1 MPVIKWMEK
10 KLPKPGR
17 QMALKRILLIALF
30 FLIIIAV
37 IVVSSYYVFQ
47 SIILVF
53 KTFLE
58 KAPDYSASAL
68 LVIGEWISK
77 LRDVL
82 PPLMQGQLDQLLC
95 NLGDTLGQAV
105 NNLFMTGISLI
116 PSSFGLIFALASTP
130 IFLFYLLKDWEKIG
144 KRFYSSLPKWW
155 ADHVRGITGVIEEVL
170 GRYSRAT
177 VTLGI
182 IVGVADYIGLTIIGV
197 QFAPVLGA
205 IAGATEMIP
214 TPEKA
219 LWVILLFLGVQLLEN
234 SFLVPK
240 IQGSYLRINP
250 GIIVLLLVLAG
261 YFMGFWGLI
270 LAVPLAA
277 TIIGIYKYVRHRII
291 IDDDYF
297 HQDNSSRLIRS

>member
-1 MPVIKWMEK
+1 MI
-10 KLPKPGR
+10 
-17 QMALKRILLIALF
+17 
-30 FLIIIAV
+30 
-37 IVVSSYYVFQ
+37 
-47 SIILVF
+47 
-53 KTFLE
+53 
-58 KAPDYSASAL
+58 
-68 LVIGEWISK
+68 
-77 LRDVL
+77 
-82 PPLMQGQLDQLLC
+82 
-95 NLGDTLGQAV
+95 TLA
-105 NNLFMTGISLI
+105 F
-116 PSSFGLIFALASTP
+116 
-130 IFLFYLLKDWEKIG
+130 
-144 KRFYSSLPKWW
+144 
-155 ADHVRGITGVIEEVL
+155 
-170 GRYSRAT
+170 
-177 VTLGI
+177 
-182 IVGVADYIGLTIIGV
+182 
-197 QFAPVLGA
+197 
-205 IAGATEMIP
+205 